1 MTQHP
6 PQRKFKVC
14 LVSISLAG
22 GGAERSCAMLSEML
36 SEYGHDVHIA
46 ILNNAIDY
54 PYNGKLFNLGLFKNT
69 KETTLRRF
77 LRIRRLRR
85 YLRKERFDLIIDHR
99 GKNDY
104 RREVFYTKYVYKGE
118 RLCYVVHSANPNL
131 YLTEYP
137 GKAAEIYNRNLLT
150 VGVSSTICKHI
161 TKVYNIRNCKVI
173 HNAFDPDWNAALDKL
188 PTILQDKKYLLSY
201 GRIEDSVKDFSLLIE
216 AFSLSEAYKKDWYL
230 VIMGDGRDKEMLQQ
244 KAVEMKGG
252 SHIVFLP
259 FTKVPFTFIKHAHA
273 VTLTSKFEG
282 FPMVLVESLSV
293 GVPVIA
299 LDIMSGPSEIVRHE
313 ENGLLVPKRETALFA
328 QAISRM
334 CFDESLYLHC
344 KSRAKE
350 TVQAFSKDQIAAK
363 WDQLLQDEL

>member
-1 MTQHP
+1 MTQHAP
-6 PQRKFKVC
+6 KRKFKVC

-36 SEYGHDVHIA
+36 SEHGHEVHIA
-46 ILNNAIDY
+46 ILNDAIDY
-54 PYNGKLFNLGLFKNT
+54 PYAGRIFNLGRLKGK

-77 LRIRRLRR
+77 LRIRKLRR
-85 YLRKERFDLIIDHR
+85 YIRKERFDIIIDHR

-104 RREVFYTKYVYKGE
+104 RREVFYAKYVYKGE

-137 GKAAEIYNRNLLT
+137 GKAAEMYNNNLLT
-150 VGVSSTICKHI
+150 VGVSSAICKHI
-161 TKVYNIRNCKVI
+161 TKNFGIRNCKVI
-173 HNAFDPDWNAALDKL
+173 HNAFDPNWNASDDNIPA
-188 PTILQDKKYLLSY
+188 ILQNKKYVLSY
-201 GRIEDSVKDFSLLIE
+201 GRIEDSVKDFSFLID
-216 AFSLSEAYKKDWYL
+216 AFSLSEAYKRNCYL
-230 VIMGDGRDKEMLQQ
+230 VIMGEGRDKAMLQQ
-244 KAVEMKGG
+244 KAAGVNGG
-252 SHIVFLP
+252 SHILFLP
-259 FTKVPFTFIKHAHA
+259 FTNLPFSFIKHAHA
-273 VTLTSKFEG
+273 VTLTSKYEG

-299 LDIMSGPSEIVRHE
+299 LDIVSGPSEIVLHE
-313 ENGLLVPKRETALFA
+313 ENGLLVPKREESLFA

-350 TVQAFSKDQIAAK
+350 TVEAFSKEQIAAK